1 MKNTLLYSTL
11 FFLFLWASIGNS
23 ILNAQDQTPPPP
35 AVLPATEAPIITVP
49 AFDSDAFLKKEI
61 LPRELELQNAIQNVQ
76 KNANYGWTIL
86 AGALVFFMQ
95 GGFAM
100 LELGFS
106 RSKNVINVIMKNLID
121 FCTGSIAYL
130 FLGFGLMFGATAGGF
145 IGTTDF
151 WLNSYPGNSPLW
163 IFWMFQV
170 VFAGTAATIASG
182 AMAERTKF
190 NGYLIY
196 TVVISGVIY
205 PILGHW
211 AWGGAAGAFGG
222 TGTTLGWL
230 AAIGFIDFAGSSVV
244 HAIGGACALAGII
257 VVGAR
262 NKRFTPEGRPRL
274 IAGHNIPLAALGTFM
289 LWFCW
294 YGFNAGST
302 LATIPEIGRIAVNTT
317 LSACAGSVAAM
328 ITIWIIDK
336 RPDAAMTLNG
346 SLAGLVAITAGCANV
361 SPVNSVL
368 IGLVSGVL
376 MVMVTFLLEKM
387 LIDDVVGAV
396 PVHLANGIWGTI
408 AVGLF
413 HESGFDPK
421 RLGIQ
426 VVGTLS
432 IAVSSFI
439 LSYIL
444 FKSIDMTIGLRA
456 SDLEQENGLDFH
468 EHGATAYPDF
478 KTSDQHL

>member
-1 MKNTLLYSTL
+1 MMSNLLRTL
-11 FFLFLWASIGNS
+11 FLTFYFTLFLSAQEQINS
-23 ILNAQDQTPPPP
+23 QITPPPQ
-35 AVLPATEAPIITVP
+35 TEPLMSSSP
-49 AFDSDAFLKKEI
+49 AFDSEAFLNKEI
-61 LPRELELQNAIQNVQ
+61 LPREVELQKAIQNVQ
-76 KNANYGWTIL
+76 NNANYGWIIL

-106 RSKNVINVIMKNLID
+106 RSKNVINIIMKNLID
-121 FCTGSIAYL
+121 FCTGSMAYL
-130 FLGFGLMFGATAGGF
+130 FLGFGLMFGISYNGL
-145 IGTTDF
+145 IGTSDF
-151 WLNSYPGNSPLW
+151 WLSSYPANSPLW
-163 IFWMFQV
+163 VFWMFQV

-196 TVVISGVIY
+196 TVIISGLIY

-222 TGTTLGWL
+222 TGTAQGWL
-230 AAIGFIDFAGSSVV
+230 VAIGFIDFAGSTVV

-262 NKRFTPEGRPRL
+262 LNRFTPEGRPRL

-289 LWFCW
+289 LWFSW

-317 LSACAGSVAAM
+317 ISACAGSTAAM
-328 ITIWIIDK
+328 ILIWLIDH
-336 RPDAAMTLNG
+336 RPDATMSLNG
-346 SLAGLVAITAGCANV
+346 ALAGLVAITAGCANV
-361 SPVNSVL
+361 TPVSATL
-368 IGLVSGVL
+368 IGVVSGVL
-376 MVMVTFLLEKM
+376 MVLATILLEKVQ
-387 LIDDVVGAV
+387 LDDVVGAV
-396 PVHLANGIWGTI
+396 PVHLVNGIWGTI
-408 AVGLF
+408 AVGIF
-413 HESGFDPK
+413 HESGFDLK

-426 VVGTLS
+426 TLGTLT
-432 IAVSSFI
+432 IAFSAFTF
-439 LSYIL
+439 SYLL
-444 FKSIDMTIGLRA
+444 FKIIDITVGLRA
-456 SDLEQENGLDFH
+456 TDQEQENGLDFH

-478 KTSDQHL
+478 KTNDQRL

>member
-1 MKNTLLYSTL
+1 MKMTLALLL
-11 FFLFLWASIGNS
+11 FIG
-23 ILNAQDQTPPPP
+23 ITRMVHAQEQTPTVESTP
-35 AVLPATEAPIITVP
+35 APAPAPV
-49 AFDSDAFLKKEI
+49 AEFDSAAFLKTEV
-61 LPRELELQNAIQNVQ
+61 LPREKALQEAIQTVQ
-76 KNANYGWTIL
+76 TNANYGWTIL
-86 AGALVFFMQ
+86 CGALVFFMQ

-106 RSKNVINVIMKNLID
+106 RSKNVINIIMKNLID

-145 IGTTDF
+145 IGTSDF
-151 WLNSYPGNSPLW
+151 WLSSHPSTSPIW

-196 TVVISGVIY
+196 TVIISGLIY

-222 TGTTLGWL
+222 GTGQGWL
-230 AAIGFIDFAGSSVV
+230 AAKGFIDFAGSSVV

-257 VVGAR
+257 VVGPR
-262 NKRFTPEGRPRL
+262 YRRFTEEGRPRL

-289 LWFCW
+289 LWFSW

-302 LATIPEIGRIAVNTT
+302 LASIPEIGRIAVNTT
-317 LSACAGSVAAM
+317 LSACAGSVMAM
-328 ITIWIIDK
+328 TTIWLIQH

-361 SPVNSVL
+361 SPVSAVL
-368 IGLVSGVL
+368 IGSVSGILV
-376 MVMVTFLLEKM
+376 VYATIYLEK
-387 LIDDVVGAV
+387 LQIDDVVGAA
-396 PVHLANGIWGTI
+396 PVHLVNGIWGTI
-408 AVGLF
+408 AVGIF
-413 HESGFDPK
+413 HESGFDPH

-426 VVGTLS
+426 TLGTLC
-432 IAVSSFI
+432 IAISSFI
-439 LSYIL
+439 LSWIM
-444 FKSIDMTIGLRA
+444 FKTIDLTIGLRA
-456 SDLEQENGLDFH
+456 TEEEQINGLDFH
-468 EHGATAYPDF
+468 EHAATAYPDF
-478 KTSDQHL
+478 KTTDQKL